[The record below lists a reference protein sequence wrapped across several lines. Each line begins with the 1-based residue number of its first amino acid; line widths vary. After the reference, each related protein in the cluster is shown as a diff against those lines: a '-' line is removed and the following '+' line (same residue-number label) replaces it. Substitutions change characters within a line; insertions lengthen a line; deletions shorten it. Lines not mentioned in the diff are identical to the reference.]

1 MTPDITDQDE
11 REAIR
16 LVQRWDEESVQVG
29 AEEVRCPAWVLR
41 ALLHRATRAH
51 D

>member
-11 REAIR
+11 REAIA
-16 LVQRWDEESVQVG
+16 W
-29 AEEVRCPAWVLR
+29 AERAIASDQIIGVPVLIYNIDMLR
-41 ALLHRATRAH
+41 ALLQRATKAH